1 VLIEFYLRKRD
12 FMRIIDMLLNT
23 HENNALI
30 TKSLEIIKDDYT
42 GLVNDNFEL
51 TTNELG
57 EVVVKIPSL
66 EKKNEFVYT
75 NITEY
80 EYPLVLCMRISESN
94 TKEKYAFI
102 FSKYMELYKD
112 KLELFFKDVRT
123 VETLKDRI
131 VKTKANIDY
140 ATYIS
145 MALMVITGLS
155 LIIGNMTSLVRGI
168 VTAITI
174 LLGLAPL
181 VLQFTKDGQVKKII
195 DGYLSLIKTE
205 WYSKQ
210 LNKQYVFLCNFIG

>member
-1 VLIEFYLRKRD
+1 
-12 FMRIIDMLLNT
+12 MTIIDMLMST
-23 HENNALI
+23 HENNSLI

-42 GLVNDNFEL
+42 GLVNDNYEL
-51 TTNELG
+51 TVSEMG

-66 EKKNEFVYT
+66 EKRNEFVYE
-75 NITEY
+75 NMTEY
-80 EYPLVLCMRISESN
+80 EYALAMCMRITDAAN
-94 TKEKYAFI
+94 KEKYSYI
-102 FSKYMELYKD
+102 FGKFMELYKD

-155 LIIGNMTSLVRGI
+155 LIVGNMTSLVRGI
-168 VTAITI
+168 LTAATVLFGIV
-174 LLGLAPL
+174 PL
-181 VLQFTKDGQVKKII
+181 ILQFTKDTQVKKII

>member
-1 VLIEFYLRKRD
+1 
-12 FMRIIDMLLNT
+12 MTIIDMLMTT
-23 HENNALI
+23 HENNSLI
-30 TKSLEIIKDDYT
+30 TKSLEIIKEDYI
-42 GLVNDNFEL
+42 GLVNDNYEL
-51 TTNELG
+51 TANEMG
-57 EVVVKIPSL
+57 EIVVKIPSL
-66 EKKNEFVYT
+66 EKRNEFVY
-75 NITEY
+75 NNVTEY
-80 EYPLVLCMRISESN
+80 EYGLVMCMRFSQTN
-94 TKEKYAFI
+94 TTEKYAFI
-102 FSKYMELYKD
+102 FGKFMELYKD

-145 MALMVITGLS
+145 MGLMVITGLI

-168 VTAITI
+168 LTSATLIF
-174 LLGLAPL
+174 GLVPL
-181 VLQFTKDGQVKKII
+181 VLQFTKDMQIKKII

>member
-1 VLIEFYLRKRD
+1 MTIL
-12 FMRIIDMLLNT
+12 DMLVST
-23 HENNALI
+23 NATNGVI
-30 TKSLEIIKDDYT
+30 AKSLEIIKDYYI
-42 GLVNDNFEL
+42 GAVNDNYEL
-51 TTNELG
+51 TTNELR

-80 EYPLVLCMRISESN
+80 EYPLIMCMRISESN
-94 TKEKYAFI
+94 TKEKYSFI
-102 FSKYMELYKD
+102 YEKFMELYKD
-112 KLELFFKDVRT
+112 KLELFFKDVKT
-123 VETLKDRI
+123 VEALKERI

-155 LIIGNMTSLVRGI
+155 LIILSDLTPLVRGTFI
-168 VTAITI
+168 TAIVVFGI
-174 LLGLAPL
+174 SPL
-181 VLQFTKDGQVKKII
+181 ILQFSKEGQVKKII

>member
-1 VLIEFYLRKRD
+1 
-12 FMRIIDMLLNT
+12 MTIIDMLMST
-23 HENNALI
+23 HENNSLI

-42 GLVNDNFEL
+42 GLVNDNYEL
-51 TTNELG
+51 TVNEMG
-57 EVVVKIPSL
+57 EIVVKIPSL
-66 EKKNEFVYT
+66 EKRNEFVYE
-75 NITEY
+75 NMTEY
-80 EYPLVLCMRISESN
+80 EYALVMCMRITEAA
-94 TKEKYAFI
+94 TKEKYSYI
-102 FSKYMELYKD
+102 FGKFMEMYKD

-145 MALMVITGLS
+145 MALMVITGLC

-168 VTAITI
+168 LTAVTV
-174 LLGLAPL
+174 LFGLVPL
-181 VLQFTKDGQVKKII
+181 VLQFTKDTQIKKII

>member
-1 VLIEFYLRKRD
+1 
-12 FMRIIDMLLNT
+12 MTIIDMLMST
-23 HENNALI
+23 HENNSLI

-42 GLVNDNFEL
+42 GLVNDNYEL
-51 TTNELG
+51 TANEMG
-57 EVVVKIPSL
+57 ELVVKIPSL
-66 EKKNEFVYT
+66 EKRNEFVYKSV
-75 NITEY
+75 TEY
-80 EYPLVLCMRISESN
+80 EYGLVMCMRISEAN

-102 FSKYMELYKD
+102 FGKFMELYKD

-131 VKTKANIDY
+131 VKAKANIDY

-145 MALMVITGLS
+145 MGLMVITGLI
-155 LIIGNMTSLVRGI
+155 LIIGNMTSLVRI
-168 VTAITI
+168 VLTAATI
-174 LLGLAPL
+174 IFGLIPL
-181 VLQFTKDGQVKKII
+181 ILQFTKDNQIKKII